1 MFTYKL
7 YFHLKYLFII
17 LFLIVI
23 YPESFAQTHDK
34 QRERYVLKTTVVN
47 GDTVLV
53 MEIPEVNI
61 YPGYM
66 YKNRWDYWRYQ
77 RLVRNVK
84 AAYPYAKL
92 AGIKLSELDRELMKV
107 ESEKKRKEL
116 IKETEKKIRSDFE
129 EDVKKLTITQGRI
142 LIKLI
147 DRETGNTTYYVL
159 QNIKGNISAV
169 FWQAIARI
177 FGSNLKSEYDPQGE
191 DELIERIIMLIEAG
205 QI

>member
-1 MFTYKL
+1 
-7 YFHLKYLFII
+7 LKNISFIL
-17 LFLIVI
+17 LFLVVFLKA
-23 YPESFAQTHDK
+23 YSQPTEK
-34 QRERYVLKTTVVN
+34 QKERYLLRTTVIN
-47 GDTVLV
+47 GDTV
-53 MEIPEVNI
+53 MISEIPEVNI

-92 AGIKLSELDRELMKV
+92 AGAKLIELDQELVAIDSDKR
-107 ESEKKRKEL
+107 RKEL
-116 IKETEKKIRSDFE
+116 IKDTEKKIRAEFE

-147 DRETGNTTYYVL
+147 DRETGNTTYHVL
-159 QNIKGNISAV
+159 QNLKGNVSAV

-177 FGSNLKSEYDPQGE
+177 FGSTLKSEYDPQGE
-191 DELIERIIMLIEAG
+191 DELIEMIITLIEAG

>member
-1 MFTYKL
+1 MKNIS
-7 YFHLKYLFII
+7 FIL
-17 LFLIVI
+17 LFLVVFLKA
-23 YPESFAQTHDK
+23 YSQPAEK
-34 QRERYVLKTTVVN
+34 QKERYLLRTTVIN
-47 GDTVLV
+47 GDTV
-53 MEIPEVNI
+53 MISEIPEVNI

-92 AGIKLSELDRELMKV
+92 AGAKLIELDQELVAIDSDKR
-107 ESEKKRKEL
+107 RKEL
-116 IKETEKKIRSDFE
+116 IKDTEKKIRAEFE

-147 DRETGNTTYYVL
+147 DRETGNTTYHVL
-159 QNIKGNISAV
+159 QNLKGNVSAV

-177 FGSNLKSEYDPQGE
+177 FGSTLKSEYDPQGE
-191 DELIERIIMLIEAG
+191 DELIEMIITLIEAG